1 MKRSDLFFAG
11 LLVPLDYLALV
22 LAGWLAYSLR
32 FSGLSTL
39 LPVAD
44 TIPFGDYIRLVLVAA
59 VFWIAVLAATGVYA
73 VRQARLSS
81 ELGKIFLGASTA
93 VLLVIVTIFFQRE
106 FFSSRFII
114 LASWVLAVVLL
125 WLVHII
131 IRSIQ
136 RQFYRRGLG
145 VRELVVVGND
155 QTTKDLIEM
164 FHTQPT
170 LGYRVVKHLPE
181 VTIDGLAQLDEL
193 AQQGTID
200 EVLQADSSISKAQTL
215 QLIDRCNEH
224 GIGFR
229 YAADIFDTQAGH
241 VDLGDIGGVPVV
253 TIRRTP
259 LDGWGRILKR
269 TVDVTGASLGLL
281 VLAIPG
287 AIIAGLIKVDS
298 AGPVLVRLERVGQR
312 QRRFTLYK
320 FRSMIRD
327 AHALKSQLREKNER
341 DDGPLFKI
349 SNDPRITRIGRWLR
363 KTSVDELPQL
373 WNVLRGEMSLVGPRP
388 HEPEEVARYETRHK
402 KLLAIKPGLTGMA
415 QVSGRSTLSF
425 EDEVRL
431 DLWYIEHWSLGLD
444 LRIIVQTPA
453 VVFSTK
459 HAV

>member
-32 FSGLSTL
+32 FSGLSNI

-44 TIPFGDYIRLVLVAA
+44 TIPFGDYVRLVLVVA
-59 VFWIAVLAATGVYA
+59 VFWIAVLAAAGVYA
-73 VRQARLSS
+73 VRQSRLSS
-81 ELGKIFLGASTA
+81 ELGKIFFGTSTA

-114 LASWVLAVVLL
+114 LASWILAVGLL
-125 WLVHII
+125 WITHTVV
-131 IRSIQ
+131 RTIQ
-136 RQFYRRGLG
+136 RQFYRRGVG
-145 VRELVVVGND
+145 VRELIVVGQD

-164 FHTQPT
+164 FHTRPT
-170 LGYRVVKHLPE
+170 LGYRVVKHFPE
-181 VTIDGLAQLDEL
+181 VTLEALAQIDAL
-193 AQQGTID
+193 AEQGTVD
-200 EVLQADSSISKAQTL
+200 EVLQADSSISKSQTL

-241 VDLGDIGGVPVV
+241 VDLGDIGGVPII

-259 LDGWGRILKR
+259 LDGWGRIIKR
-269 TVDVTGASLGLL
+269 TVDVVGAAAGLAIL
-281 VLAIPG
+281 IIPG
-287 AIIAGLIKVDS
+287 AVIALIIKIDS
-298 AGPVLVRLERVGQR
+298 AGPVFVSLQRVGQR
-312 QRRFTLYK
+312 QRRFTLWK
-320 FRSMIRD
+320 FRSMVRD
-327 AHALKSQLREKNER
+327 AHALKSQLLDKNER
-341 DDGPLFKI
+341 SDGPLFKI

-363 KTSVDELPQL
+363 KTSIDELPQL
-373 WNVLRGEMSLVGPRP
+373 WNVLRGDMSLVGPRP

-402 KLLAIKPGLTGMA
+402 KLLAIKPGITGMA
-415 QVSGRSTLSF
+415 QISGRSTLSF

-431 DLWYIEHWSLGLD
+431 DLWYIEHWSLPLD
-444 LRIIVQTPA
+444 LRILVQTPT

-459 HAV
+459 HAA

>member
-44 TIPFGDYIRLVLVAA
+44 TIPFGDYMRLVLVVA

-73 VRQARLSS
+73 VRQTRLSS

-114 LASWVLAVVLL
+114 LASWVLAVVVL
-125 WLVHII
+125 WLVHSIV
-131 IRSIQ
+131 RSIQ

-269 TVDVTGASLGLL
+269 TVDVAGASVGLL

-287 AIIAGLIKVDS
+287 AIIAGLIKADS

-444 LRIIVQTPA
+444 LRIIAQTPA